1 MIYTGIGAR
10 KTPKDIQ
17 DSMTY
22 MAKHMAHDGHIL
34 RSGGAPGADTAFEI
48 GCDSGGGLKEIYLP
62 FKGFNR
68 SESPLFGTTKEARML
83 AKEYH
88 PNWEMLG
95 DVGRH
100 FMGRNMYQVLGAHL
114 KTPTG
119 FIICWTPGGKTVGG
133 TGQAIR
139 VAKDHNIPIFNLGS
153 MSLTDVSDKI
163 TMLLDL
169 GT

>member
-1 MIYTGIGAR
+1 
-10 KTPKDIQ
+10 
-17 DSMTY
+17 
-22 MAKHMAHDGHIL
+22 
-34 RSGGAPGADTAFEI
+34 
-48 GCDSGGGLKEIYLP
+48 
-62 FKGFNR
+62 
-68 SESPLFGTTKEARML
+68 ML

-100 FMGRNMYQVLGAHL
+100 FMGRNMYQVLGADL

-169 GT
+169 GA